1 MEWSKDESAVQIS
14 GPAFDTSLERAR
26 QSVSNAVYYRT
37 YSVTR
42 TDGDIYQVDVFVAL
56 RGRDY
61 YVNTYNKNGND
72 CYKLDRMWAG
82 PSRELTSRQIVHNL
96 VRDDII
102 NHDWWPLLITN
113 W

>member
-1 MEWSKDESAVQIS
+1 MEWPTGDSATQVP
-14 GPAFDTSLERAR
+14 GPAFAESLERAR
-26 QSVSNAVYYRT
+26 KSTSNAVYYRT
-37 YSVTR
+37 YCVTR
-42 TDGDIYQVDVFVAL
+42 TDGDKYQVDVSVSL

-61 YVNTYNKNGND
+61 YIHAYNKNGND
-72 CYKLDRMWAG
+72 CYKLSQVWAG
-82 PSRELTSRQIVHNL
+82 DSRDLTSRQIVHNL